1 LNNKSN
7 NIDTKK
13 FIDTFENL
21 SRIERHNQT
30 IMGIKKSEAR
40 VLLCVEFLHEEKK
53 CKVNIS
59 EISKNLSIT
68 PPSTT
73 EFVKNLINKGYLEKQ
88 IDQKDKRFIEI
99 TLTDEGKEIV
109 KGLKEYFDSLFSG
122 IIERLGTEQSKLL
135 IELLDIINI
144 YFNEWYSNQNR
155 N

>member
-1 LNNKSN
+1 MNNKSN
-7 NIDTKK
+7 NIDIKK

-30 IMGIKKSEAR
+30 VMGIKKSEAR
-40 VLLCVEFLHEEKK
+40 ILLCVEFLNEEKK

-59 EISKNLSIT
+59 EISKSLSIT

-73 EFVKNLINKGYLEKQ
+73 EFVKNLINKGYLEKH

-99 TLTDEGKEIV
+99 TLTDDGKEIV

-122 IIERLGTEQSKLL
+122 IIKRLGTEQSKLL
-135 IELLDIINI
+135 IELLDIVNI
-144 YFNEWYSNQNR
+144 YFNEWYSNLK
-155 N
+155 

>member
-1 LNNKSN
+1 MNKQSD
-7 NIDTKK
+7 IDIKK

-30 IMGIKKSEAR
+30 VMGIKKSEAR
-40 VLLCVEFLHEEKK
+40 ILLCVEFLNEEKK

-59 EISKNLSIT
+59 EISKSLSIT

-73 EFVKNLINKGYLEKQ
+73 EFVKNLINKGYLEKH

-122 IIERLGTEQSKLL
+122 IIKRLGTEQSKLL
-135 IELLDIINI
+135 IELLDIVNI
-144 YFNEWYSNQNR
+144 YFNEWYSNLK
-155 N
+155 

>member
-1 LNNKSN
+1 MNNKSN
-7 NIDTKK
+7 NIDIKK

-30 IMGIKKSEAR
+30 VMGIKKSEAR
-40 VLLCVEFLHEEKK
+40 ILLCVEFLNEEKK

-59 EISKNLSIT
+59 EISKSLSIT

-73 EFVKNLINKGYLEKQ
+73 EFVKNLINKGYLEKH

-109 KGLKEYFDSLFSG
+109 KCLKEYFDSLFSG
-122 IIERLGTEQSKLL
+122 IIKRLGTEQSKLL
-135 IELLDIINI
+135 IELLDIVNI
-144 YFNEWYSNQNR
+144 YFNEWYSNLK
-155 N
+155 

>member
-1 LNNKSN
+1 MNNKSN

-30 IMGIKKSEAR
+30 VMGIKKSEAR

>member
-1 LNNKSN
+1 MNKQSD
-7 NIDTKK
+7 IDIKK

-30 IMGIKKSEAR
+30 IMGVKKSEAR
-40 VLLCVEFLHEEKK
+40 VLLCVEFLHDEKK

-73 EFVKNLINKGYLEKQ
+73 EFVKNLINKGYLEKHVNPQ
-88 IDQKDKRFIEI
+88 DKRFIEI
-99 TLTDEGKEIV
+99 TLTDNGKKMV
-109 KGLKEYFDSLFSG
+109 QDLKKYFNSLFSG
-122 IIERLGTEQSKLL
+122 IIEKLGTEQSKLL
-135 IELLDIINI
+135 IELLNI
-144 YFNEWYSNQNR
+144 VNTYFEEWYSSKNR

>member
-1 LNNKSN
+1 MNTKSN
-7 NIDTKK
+7 NVDIKK

-30 IMGIKKSEAR
+30 VMGIKKSEAR

-59 EISKNLSIT
+59 EISKSLSIT

-73 EFVKNLINKGYLEKQ
+73 EFVKNLINKGYLEKN

-135 IELLDIINI
+135 IELLDIVNI
-144 YFNEWYSNQNR
+144 YFDEWYSNLK
-155 N
+155 

>member
-1 LNNKSN
+1 MNKQSD
-7 NIDTKK
+7 IDIKK

-30 IMGIKKSEAR
+30 IMGVKKSEAR
-40 VLLCVEFLHEEKK
+40 VLLCVEFLHNEKK

-73 EFVKNLINKGYLEKQ
+73 EFVKNLINKGYLEKHVSP
-88 IDQKDKRFIEI
+88 KDKRFIEI
-99 TLTDEGKEIV
+99 TLTDDGKKIV
-109 KGLKEYFDSLFSG
+109 QDLKKYFNSLFSG
-122 IIERLGTEQSKLL
+122 IIEKLGTEQSKLL
-135 IELLDIINI
+135 IELLDIVNI
-144 YFNEWYSNQNR
+144 YFEEWYSSKNR

>member
-1 LNNKSN
+1 MNNKSS
-7 NIDTKK
+7 NIDIKK

-30 IMGIKKSEAR
+30 VMGIKKSEAR
-40 VLLCVEFLHEEKK
+40 ILLWVEFLNEEKK

-59 EISKNLSIT
+59 ERSKSLSIT

-73 EFVKNLINKGYLEKQ
+73 EFVKNLINKGYLEKH

-122 IIERLGTEQSKLL
+122 IIKRLGTEQSKLL
-135 IELLDIINI
+135 IELLDIVNM
-144 YFNEWYSNQNR
+144 YFNEWYSNLK
-155 N
+155 

>member
-1 LNNKSN
+1 MNNKSN

-30 IMGIKKSEAR
+30 VMGIKKSEAR

-68 PPSTT
+68 PPSAT
-73 EFVKNLINKGYLEKQ
+73 EFVKNLINKGYLEKH

-99 TLTDEGKEIV
+99 TLTDEGKEIL

-135 IELLDIINI
+135 IELLDIVNI
-144 YFNEWYSNQNR
+144 YFNEWYSNLK
-155 N
+155 

>member
-1 LNNKSN
+1 MNNKSS
-7 NIDTKK
+7 NIDIKK

-30 IMGIKKSEAR
+30 VMGIKKSEAR
-40 VLLCVEFLHEEKK
+40 ILLCVEFLHEEKK

-59 EISKNLSIT
+59 EISKSLSIT

-73 EFVKNLINKGYLEKQ
+73 EFVKNLINKGYLEKH

-122 IIERLGTEQSKLL
+122 IIKRLGTEQSKLL
-135 IELLDIINI
+135 IELLDIVNI
-144 YFNEWYSNQNR
+144 YFNEWYSNLK
-155 N
+155 

>member
-1 LNNKSN
+1 MNNKSN

-30 IMGIKKSEAR
+30 VMGIKKSEAR

-59 EISKNLSIT
+59 EISKSLSIT

-73 EFVKNLINKGYLEKQ
+73 EFVKNLINKGYLEKN

-122 IIERLGTEQSKLL
+122 IIERLGSEQSKLL
-135 IELLDIINI
+135 IELLDIVNI
-144 YFNEWYSNQNR
+144 YFDEWYSNLK
-155 N
+155 